1 MKRRHKFSSIK
12 PEKSQLEVAIA
23 AWGATSLPT
32 AVALDGGYFA
42 KHGLAVNISVVAAST
57 SVQALISG
65 KVDIY
70 QGGATAIAG
79 NLGGADIIYVGASVD
94 KSSLMLLG
102 QKGITRLNN
111 SVVRRSRQR
120 RRARSGKLSCA

>member
-1 MKRRHKFSSIK
+1 MKISSFRPTVSFRFSAMLFVGYLLVGEVFAQVPSAK
-12 PEKSQLEVAIA
+12 PEKNQLEVAIA
-23 AWGATSLPT
+23 AWGATSIPT

-65 KVDIY
+65 RVDIY
-70 QGGATAIAG
+70 QGGATAIGG

-94 KSSLMLLG
+94 K
-102 QKGITRLNN
+102 
-111 SVVRRSRQR
+111 
-120 RRARSGKLSCA
+120 

>member
-1 MKRRHKFSSIK
+1 LRLAAGTCSRLISIFWAAILIVGYFLGAVVVAQIPSIK
-12 PEKSQLEVAIA
+12 PEKNQLEVAIA
-23 AWGATSLPT
+23 AWGATSIPT

-65 KVDIY
+65 RVDIY

-79 NLGGADIIYVGASVD
+79 ISAGRTLFTLV
-94 KSSLMLLG
+94 LLSI
-102 QKGITRLNN
+102 K
-111 SVVRRSRQR
+111 
-120 RRARSGKLSCA
+120 AR